1 MKIVQFQMTSD
12 GLFYLEANGQIHLAF
27 PDNNSQWINEGSEW
41 LGYTLPDVMRNLNS
55 RPE

>member
-1 MKIVQFQMTSD
+1 MTSD